1 MIHVLGVKMCALFMS
16 VCENM
21 CVCLCAGMW
30 VSLCESVHD
39 FVCVCA
45 RVWCVCEGVCI
56 QNV

>member
-1 MIHVLGVKMCALFMS
+1 MCG
-16 VCENM
+16 
-21 CVCLCAGMW
+21 CLCVGMW

-45 RVWCVCEGVCI
+45 RVWCMCEGVRI